1 MKLRDI
7 APGGVPM
14 HGLALTDIT
23 LDELDDCA
31 FTAGIPLRGLSRE
44 QLVQLDP
51 AYRLGIPRRPR
62 GGDAYLA
69 WTLDPDDGWTPMHA
83 CKATLNAA
91 ADEIILAAV
100 IGPSWAG
107 RVTRGRRTV
116 LVYDPASRMV
126 VSG

>member
-91 ADEIILAAV
+91 ADEIILAAG
-100 IGPSWAG
+100 IGAA
-107 RVTRGRRTV
+107 RGGGPCKARPPV
-116 LVYDPASRMV
+116 P
-126 VSG
+126 